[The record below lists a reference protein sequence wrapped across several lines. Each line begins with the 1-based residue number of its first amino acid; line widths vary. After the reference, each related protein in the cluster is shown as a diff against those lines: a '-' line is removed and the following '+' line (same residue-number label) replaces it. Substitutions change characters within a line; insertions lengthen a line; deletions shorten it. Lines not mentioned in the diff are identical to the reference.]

1 MLSKALNICLLAML
15 SLLLGCQASDLAE
28 PNNSIALEE
37 EQLLARYQAE
47 QAQLDQEIAAIEA
60 EEIGTSR
67 STVTLEAGSVD
78 GLQNAIDQAGPGGTV
93 VLESGDHFESG
104 TVLIEHQISIVG
116 EEDARLV
123 FETDPIE
130 VLGFIEP
137 ALHFKN
143 APRSRVRGVVMEVST
158 EVGGA
163 AIVLEDSDRTVITR
177 NVISEYQ
184 FGILVQNSDFIYAIR
199 NEIAASTLWQSQTII
214 VQSFGVVVANGSR
227 ARIYSNELSGGITG
241 VWACDRLGNIA
252 GNEFFGNLQG
262 IILCKVPEEYSYLL
276 PDGQLVAAESSAT
289 RWSVFN
295 NDAHNNIF
303 YGYQIIDGAIDNFL
317 VKNQASNNGNGDYEF
332 AGETTRFMLINPSPT
347 SETNIAWID
356 NKNTY
361 LDCGLD
367 NNIFGGIEM
376 DNTGD
381 ACF

>member
-1 MLSKALNICLLAML
+1 MLSILF
-15 SLLLGCQASDLAE
+15 GCQATDLAE
-28 PNNSIALEE
+28 PDNSITATDE
-37 EQLLARYQAE
+37 EQLLARYQEEA
-47 QAQLDQEIAAIEA
+47 AQLEEEIATIEA
-60 EEIGTSR
+60 EAVGIGR
-67 STVTLEAGSVD
+67 SSITLETGSVD
-78 GLQNAIDQAGPGGTV
+78 GLQAAVDQAGPGGTV
-93 VLESGDHFESG
+93 LVESGDHFESG
-104 TVLIEHQISIVG
+104 TVLIEHQVSIIG
-116 EEDARLV
+116 EEGARLV
-123 FETDPIE
+123 FETDPLE

-137 ALHFKN
+137 ALHFKD
-143 APRSRVRGVVMEVST
+143 APRSRVRGLIMDVGT

-163 AIVLEDSDRTVITR
+163 AIVLEDSDRTFISR
-177 NVISEYQ
+177 NVISDYQ

-227 ARIYSNELSGGITG
+227 ARIYSNKLSGGITG

-276 PDGQLVAAESSAT
+276 PNGDLVAAESSAT

-295 NDAHNNIF
+295 NNAYDNIF
-303 YGYQIIDGAIDNFL
+303 YGYQIIDGAKDNFL
-317 VKNQASNNGNGDYEF
+317 VKNEASNNGNGDYEF

-356 NKNTY
+356 NKDTY

-367 NNIFGGIEM
+367 NNIFGGTEM
-376 DNTGD
+376 DNTGG